1 MQLRCVE
8 LRFKVVEVGRANPS
22 LQLRCSAGRVE
33 ELGELFKEVEVGGEP
48 LGEEVKSGKDSL
60 NSVKVGGNSKV
71 DEVGGESFKVLEGGL
86 ELQAVNIFA

>member
-1 MQLRCVE
+1 ME
-8 LRFKVVEVGRANPS
+8 NPS

-33 ELGELFKEVEVGGEP
+33 ELGELFKVVEVGGE
-48 LGEEVKSGKDSL
+48 LLEEVESGKDSL

-71 DEVGGESFKVLEGGL
+71 DEVGGESFIVLEGGL